1 MMFVV
6 LCGMRFLEVMFFV
19 GIAGSAIVV
28 FISSL
33 GDIREMM
40 SKSEPAVAGEKT
52 SEA

>member
-1 MMFVV
+1 MFVV
-6 LCGMRFLEVMFFV
+6 LFGMRLLEVMFFI

-40 SKSEPAVAGEKT
+40 TKSGPPPAPEKT

>member
-1 MMFVV
+1 MF
-6 LCGMRFLEVMFFV
+6 LILFGMRLLEIMFFV

-40 SKSEPAVAGEKT
+40 SKSQPAAAGDKT